1 MKKVAAVMMSAMLA
15 VGLLAGCGGGQ
26 TGEKTYKIGIAQFA
40 EHGSLDNCRQ
50 GFLEGLKEEGIEEG
64 KNLEVDYQNAQS
76 NGSTANQIAQNYVA
90 NNVDLICAI
99 ATPMAQS
106 AFTAADGKIP
116 LIYTAIS
123 DPVDAGLANADKSS
137 TGNVTGTSDKLPV
150 EEQLKMIRAM
160 MPEAK
165 NIGILY
171 TTSEVNSESAI
182 AEYQALAGQYGF
194 TIVTQGISKTADI
207 PLAVDQLLPKVDCLT
222 NLTDNTVVSSLDVIL
237 DKANAKNIPVFGS
250 EIEQVKKGCVAA
262 QGLDYI
268 ELGKVTGRMAAQVLK
283 GEKKASEIPYEQIAQ
298 SSLYY
303 NSTALAQLN
312 MAVPAELSEGATD
325 VAGQ

>member
-1 MKKVAAVMMSAMLA
+1 MKKTVAVMMSAMLA
-15 VGLLAGCGGGQ
+15 VGLLAGCGGGN
-26 TGEKTYKIGIAQFA
+26 TSEGTTYRIGIAQFS

-90 NNVDLICAI
+90 NHVDLICAI

-106 AFTAADGKIP
+106 AFTAADGQIP
-116 LIYTAIS
+116 VIYTAIT
-123 DPVDAGLANADKSS
+123 DPVLAGLANEDRSA

-194 TIVTQGISKTADI
+194 TIVPQGVSKTADI
-207 PLAVDQLLPKVDCLT
+207 PLAVDQLLPQVDCLT
-222 NLTDNTVVSSLDVIL
+222 NLTDNTVVAALDVIL
-237 DKANAKNIPVFGS
+237 DKAGAQNIPVFGS

-262 QGLDYI
+262 QGLDYV
-268 ELGKVTGRMAAQVLK
+268 ELGL
-283 GEKKASEIPYEQIAQ
+283 
-298 SSLYY
+298 SLIHI
-303 NSTALAQLN
+303 
-312 MAVPAELSEGATD
+312 
-325 VAGQ
+325 

>member
-1 MKKVAAVMMSAMLA
+1 M
-15 VGLLAGCGGGQ
+15 
-26 TGEKTYKIGIAQFA
+26 
-40 EHGSLDNCRQ
+40 
-50 GFLEGLKEEGIEEG
+50 
-64 KNLEVDYQNAQS
+64 
-76 NGSTANQIAQNYVA
+76 
-90 NNVDLICAI
+90 
-99 ATPMAQS
+99 
-106 AFTAADGKIP
+106 
-116 LIYTAIS
+116 
-123 DPVDAGLANADKSS
+123 
-137 TGNVTGTSDKLPV
+137 
-150 EEQLKMIRAM
+150 
-160 MPEAK
+160 
-165 NIGILY
+165 
-171 TTSEVNSESAI
+171 
-182 AEYQALAGQYGF
+182 
-194 TIVTQGISKTADI
+194 
-207 PLAVDQLLPKVDCLT
+207 
-222 NLTDNTVVSSLDVIL
+222 VSSLDVIL